1 MTHKTFVFFILF
13 IFLINCS
20 AQKVTRIHGN
30 LSLKNNESK
39 ILVNKSN
46 KNDVINILGEPSSKS
61 NFDKNIWFYIEQKKQ
76 NKSIIKLG
84 KQFIEE
90 NNVLTI
96 KFDAKGIVN
105 KKEFLNKDD
114 LKEIKFA
121 KGETVPA
128 YTNNSFMYDFL
139 SSFRDKI
146 NAPFKKKNKK

>member
-1 MTHKTFVFFILF
+1 M
-13 IFLINCS
+13 S
-20 AQKVTRIHGN
+20 P
-30 LSLKNNESK
+30 SL
-39 ILVNKSN
+39 
-46 KNDVINILGEPSSKS
+46 
-61 NFDKNIWFYIEQKKQ
+61 

-84 KQFIEE
+84 KQYIEE

-96 KFDAKGIVN
+96 KFDTKGIVS

-114 LKEIKFA
+114 LKQIKFA

-146 NAPFKKKNKK
+146 NAPFKKKTK